1 MIRNLFNQGLS
12 KSEISRM
19 LGIHRETVSK
29 NLQKSHRPKYVR
41 KNNIS
46 LVLDNYKNYI
56 NDRLEKYNLSAEKL
70 YEEIKLKGYS
80 GSYPTVS
87 NYVREVKNNFK
98 KKAVLR
104 YETLSGE
111 QSQVDWG
118 YCGEIYDKN
127 LEKIIKVNCFVIVLG
142 YSRTMYVEFFTN
154 QQMNNFLKGHNNA
167 FKYFGGYTKEILY
180 DNLKSVVI
188 KRMLK
193 ASDSDYNKKFLD
205 YAGYYGFKPILCRP
219 YKPQTK
225 GKVENGVKYVKSNF
239 YAGEE
244 FSSISEINEKSKIW
258 LDKINNRI
266 HSTTKEKPFD
276 RLKREGLISI
286 DNKKSYDLS
295 EIFYR
300 KVQTDCRFCFNSNF
314 YSVPFKYAGK
324 EISLKISEN
333 NIEIYYRNDLIA
345 EHVLSDDK
353 HKDIVI
359 EEHFSGLKEIRYIDF
374 IPYKNTPKIESTYP
388 DVEIR
393 NLSSYQ
399 EVINAS
405 IWKDTFKF
413 RIS

>member
-1 MIRNLFNQGLS
+1 MIKIEEWLMIRNLYNQGLS
-12 KSEISRM
+12 KSEISRQ

-29 NLQKSHRPKYVR
+29 NLEKEHRPKYIR
-41 KNNIS
+41 KAKEE
-46 LVLDNYKNYI
+46 LVLDRYKSYI
-56 NDRLEKYNLSAEKL
+56 NDRLEKYSLSAEKL

-87 NYVREVKNNFK
+87 NYVRELKNNFK

-104 YETLSGE
+104 FETLSGE

-118 YCGEIYDKN
+118 YCGEIYDRE
-127 LEKIIKVNCFVIVLG
+127 LERTVKVNCFVIVLG

-154 QQMNNFLKGHNNA
+154 QQMNSFLTGHNNA

-244 FSSISEINEKSKIW
+244 FSSISEINERIKIW

-286 DNKKSYDLS
+286 ENKITYDLS

-300 KVQTDCRFCFNSNF
+300 KVQTDCRVCFKGNF

-324 EISLKISEN
+324 EISLKLLEN
-333 NIEIYYRNDLIA
+333 DIEIYYRNDLVA
-345 EHVLSDDK
+345 EHILSNDK
-353 HKDIVI
+353 NQDIVI
-359 EEHFSGLKEIRYIDF
+359 EEHFSGLKELQYTAN
-374 IPYKNTPKIESTYP
+374 PPKIELSYP

-393 NLSSYQ
+393 SLSFYQ

-405 IWKDTFKF
+405 I
-413 RIS
+413 